1 MNSTHSN
8 PSAGCIEAR
17 VEARIES
24 NPQRLA
30 DPIEMEVFANR
41 LLSISED
48 MNNTLVRSS
57 FSTNIKER
65 KDCSV
70 ALFDYRARLVVQGTQ
85 IPLHLGSLNGAVN
98 AVLAHYPLESI
109 KPGDV
114 FICNDPYLSNGSHLP
129 DINVVT
135 PIFASGKLVFFAAN
149 VGHHSD
155 VGGTVPGSI
164 AGGSRSIFEEGIRI
178 PVVRIVREGV
188 LDQETMRLLCNNTR
202 DPEER
207 ALDLNVQIAT
217 NGRGA
222 QAVAGLI
229 AQMGIEA
236 VQRSVDD
243 VINYTRRRLRNRISE
258 LKQGTYTFESFLD
271 DDGLGGDEPVPIAV
285 SIEVREAT
293 LHFDFTGSGK
303 QARGAMNLPLSALY
317 ACVYYAVKALLDPDL
332 PANAGLF
339 EPISIYAPTGTITN
353 PAAPAAVGAR
363 SITAQKVAGAIF
375 GAFRGVLPPQRI
387 MASSNDCCPAI
398 VFSGPLSTRAG
409 SFVYLETM
417 GGGSGAR
424 YAGDGMDGVHV
435 HMTNTS
441 NLPVEALENEYPLRV
456 VEYALIPD
464 SGGAGRTRGGLAIAK
479 EIAALG
485 QGIVF
490 SARSD
495 SHVTGV
501 AAGVDGGADGRRA
514 RLSKHA
520 GGQVIELSS
529 KTANIALADGESV
542 RLETSGG
549 GGYGLPAQR
558 KRSLVERDVSDGKVS
573 AQAAVAW
580 YSAALAQRV
589 AS

>member
-1 MNSTHSN
+1 MNSTPLTESQFD
-8 PSAGCIEAR
+8 AQQEA
-17 VEARIES
+17 
-24 NPQRLA
+24 LA

-70 ALFDYRARLVVQGTQ
+70 ALFDDRARLVVQGTQ

-98 AVLAHYPLESI
+98 AVLAHYPADRI
-109 KPGDV
+109 APGDV

-135 PIFASGKLVFFAAN
+135 PVFADGELVFFAAN
-149 VGHHSD
+149 VGHHAD

-178 PVVRIVREGV
+178 PVVRIVRNGV
-188 LDQETMRLLCNNTR
+188 LDEEMLRVLCNNTR

-207 ALDLNVQIAT
+207 SLDLRVQIAT
-217 NGRGA
+217 NARGA

-229 AQMGIEA
+229 AQMGIAA
-236 VQRSVDD
+236 VRRSVDD
-243 VINYTRRRLRNRISE
+243 VIGYTRRRLLNRISE
-258 LKQGTYTFESFLD
+258 LKQGVYAFESFLD
-271 DDGLGGDEPVPIAV
+271 DDGLGGGEPVPIAV
-285 SIEVREAT
+285 SVEVRGGT
-293 LHFDFTGSGK
+293 LRFDFTGSGK
-303 QARGAMNLPLSALY
+303 EARGAMNLPVNALH
-317 ACVYYAVKALLDPDL
+317 ACVYYAVKALLDPEL

-339 EPISIYAPTGTITN
+339 EPISIYAPLGTITN
-353 PAAPAAVGAR
+353 PAPPAAVGAR

-375 GAFRGVLPPQRI
+375 GAFRGVLPDERI

-398 VFSGPLSTRAG
+398 VFSGPLRSRPG
-409 SFVYLETM
+409 SFVYLETL

-424 YAGDGMDGVHV
+424 YDVDGMDAVHV

-456 VEYALIPD
+456 DEYALIAD

-479 EIAALG
+479 QISALG
-485 QGIVF
+485 EGIVF

-501 AAGVDGGADGRRA
+501 AAGVAGGHDGRRA
-514 RLSKHA
+514 RLVKEANGAST
-520 GGQVIELSS
+520 ELSS
-529 KTANIALADGESV
+529 KTANIALANGESV

-549 GGYGLPAQR
+549 GGYGAPLERPR
-558 KRSLVERDVSDGKVS
+558 GSIERDVRDDKISLE
-573 AQAAVAW
+573 AARQAYAF
-580 YSAALAQRV
+580 ALAPQE
-589 AS
+589 AQ

>member
-1 MNSTHSN
+1 MNSTPLTEN
-8 PSAGCIEAR
+8 QFDAQQEA
-17 VEARIES
+17 
-24 NPQRLA
+24 LA

-70 ALFDYRARLVVQGTQ
+70 ALFDDRARLVVQGTQ

-98 AVLAHYPLESI
+98 AVLAHYPADRI
-109 KPGDV
+109 APGDV

-135 PIFASGKLVFFAAN
+135 PVFAAGELVFFAAN
-149 VGHHSD
+149 VGHHAD

-178 PVVRIVREGV
+178 PVVRIVRNGV
-188 LDQETMRLLCNNTR
+188 LDEEMLRVLCNNTR

-207 ALDLNVQIAT
+207 SLDLRVQIAT
-217 NGRGA
+217 NARGA
-222 QAVAGLI
+222 QAVVGLI
-229 AQMGIEA
+229 AQMGIAA
-236 VQRSVDD
+236 VRRSVDD
-243 VINYTRRRLRNRISE
+243 VIGYTRRRLLNRISE
-258 LKQGTYTFESFLD
+258 LKQGVYAFESFLD
-271 DDGLGGDEPVPIAV
+271 DDGLGGGEPVPIAV
-285 SIEVREAT
+285 SVEVRGGT
-293 LHFDFTGSGK
+293 LRFDFTGSGK
-303 QARGAMNLPLSALY
+303 EARGAMNLPVNALH
-317 ACVYYAVKALLDPDL
+317 ACVYYAVKALLDPEL

-339 EPISIYAPTGTITN
+339 EPISIYAPLGTITN
-353 PAAPAAVGAR
+353 PAPPAAVGAR

-375 GAFRGVLPPQRI
+375 GAFRGVLPDERI

-398 VFSGPLSTRAG
+398 VFSGPLRSRPG
-409 SFVYLETM
+409 SFVYLETL

-424 YAGDGMDGVHV
+424 YDVDGMDAVHV

-456 VEYALIPD
+456 DEYALIAD

-479 EIAALG
+479 QISALG
-485 QGIVF
+485 EGIVF

-501 AAGVDGGADGRRA
+501 AAGVAGGNDGRRA
-514 RLSKHA
+514 RLVKEANGAST
-520 GGQVIELSS
+520 ELSS

-549 GGYGLPAQR
+549 GGYGAPIER
-558 KRSLVERDVSDGKVS
+558 PRGSIERDVRDGKVS
-573 AQAAVAW
+573 LEAARQAYAFARAPQEAQ
-580 YSAALAQRV
+580 
-589 AS
+589 